1 MICSVARDD
10 RPNCLQGFVA
20 LSELHVEGNRLV
32 AVPEALPPRYPKLE
46 VLNLSGNYLERLP
59 ATLGRCKL
67 LRHLSLSANYLTDDS
82 FPDGPVEAKL
92 CGTTA

>member
-1 MICSVARDD
+1 M
-10 RPNCLQGFVA
+10 
-20 LSELHVEGNRLV
+20 

-59 ATLGRCKL
+59 ATLGQCKR

-82 FPDGPVEAKL
+82 FPDGPVRSPKL
-92 CGTTA
+92 SRGTTARFQQRRRCVARLSR